1 MDPYGL
7 CLEESFRRSGC
18 YFSMQNLLLLADQLL
33 SRVEFIHSRNI
44 FHGSLTPWSFAFGR
58 DGWQS
63 QQVLL
68 VDFDTQSGP
77 EVSAQSD
84 IYAVGRIL
92 TYFYNGSYS
101 WEQYQRFSTSD
112 MMKNTAPV
120 FSAYLDSVSA
130 CDPVDYDRLRSIFR
144 EAHQDL
150 AIQMEAALG
159 LRGPRAI
166 QVGVRPNSSVLSTM
180 ATRDLFNI
188 LILKLARAGGRAT
201 GATTTLMLQ
210 TCTQLLE
217 HLEEILDVY
226 IVLLSRDRFSPQT
239 QEGAMQAFHLP
250 NCLWRDLRWFLSHSD
265 HATCEFR
272 LAFIG
277 KIYKFIAILYEAVP
291 SYRPYWTEYLLI
303 LSHARTK
310 AEPSCGK
317 SAWTQTEF
325 YWRNLLK
332 KQKGEL

>member
-1 MDPYGL
+1 
-7 CLEESFRRSGC
+7 
-18 YFSMQNLLLLADQLL
+18 MQNLLLLADQLL

-44 FHGSLTPWSFAFGR
+44 FHGNLTPWSFAFGK

-68 VDFDTQSGP
+68 VDLDTKSGP

-84 IYAVGRIL
+84 LYAVGQIL
-92 TYFYNGSYS
+92 TYFYDGSYS
-101 WEQYQRFSTSD
+101 WEQYQRSSSSN
-112 MMKNTAPV
+112 MMKSTAPV
-120 FSAYLDSVSA
+120 FSTYLDSVSA
-130 CDPVDYDRLRSIFR
+130 CNSVDYDRLRSIFR
-144 EAHQDL
+144 GAHQDL
-150 AIQMEAALG
+150 AVQMEIALG

-166 QVGVRPNSSVLSTM
+166 KVGVRPNTNVLLTM

-188 LILKLARAGGRAT
+188 LSLKLARAGERAT
-201 GATTTLMLQ
+201 GATTTLLLQ

-226 IVLLSRDRFSPQT
+226 IVLLSRDRLSLHT
-239 QEGAMQAFHLP
+239 EEGAMQAFHLP
-250 NCLWRDLRWFLSHSD
+250 NRLWRDLRWFLSHSEK
-265 HATCEFR
+265 ATCEFQ
-272 LAFIG
+272 LVFIG

-291 SYRPYWTEYLLI
+291 SYRQYWTEYLLV

-325 YWRNLLK
+325 YWRNQLK